1 VTGCPG
7 ERCGCGVMNGAEE
20 VADVNGGAVESGKS
34 RRSRL
39 SIPTLARG
47 KLISDVF
54 ASKRLY
60 QKSDIN

>member
-1 VTGCPG
+1 
-7 ERCGCGVMNGAEE
+7 MNGAEE